1 MKRKALTG
9 LAALTLFDIA
19 TAQAQMPPAANW
31 TGFYLGANGGYRSA
45 HAKGDVPLGGFII
58 DELGPFAVDDGFL
71 TVNTV
76 APFSFRSGGG
86 IGGIHGGYN
95 FQINRNWVV
104 GWEADANW
112 GRTSQTFAV
121 HLGSIV
127 PGAFGT
133 FTYSASADWSTSLR
147 GRVAYATGP
156 WLLFGTAGL
165 SVTRMSVT
173 GSGGVSYSDECGC
186 DSFSTIQS
194 TLALSGS
201 KLLFGPVVGAG
212 VEYLLANRWTV
223 RAEYLFAS
231 YGSAGLGNGVITN
244 VIVSESCAGCV
255 TGSSG
260 PTSASLTTQ
269 TLRLGLTARLP

>member
-19 TAQAQMPPAANW
+19 TAQAQMPSAVNW
-31 TGFYLGANGGYRSA
+31 TGFYLGANGGYRWA
-45 HAKGDVPLGGFII
+45 HAKGDVPLGGFIV
-58 DELGPFAVDDGFL
+58 DEFGPFAVDDGFL
-71 TVNTV
+71 TINTV

-86 IGGIHGGYN
+86 VGGIHGGYN
-95 FQINRNWVV
+95 FQISRNWVI

-112 GRTSQTFAV
+112 GRTSQTFSV

-133 FTYSASADWSTSLR
+133 FTYSASADWSSSLR

-173 GSGGVSYSDECGC
+173 GSGGLSYTDECC
-186 DSFSTIQS
+186 DSFSTI
-194 TLALSGS
+194 LSLSES

-231 YGSAGLGNGVITN
+231 YGSAGLGNGVIRN
-244 VIVSESCAGCV
+244 VIVSDGCAGCL
-255 TGSSG
+255 TSSSG
-260 PTSASLTTQ
+260 TASSSLTTQ
-269 TLRLGLTARLP
+269 TLRIGLTARLP